1 MQDLD
6 RVPAELKTLRDW
18 IRWGASRFQEA
29 GLSFGHG
36 TDNALDEAAA
46 LVLHS
51 LHLPMDLNVAFW
63 DARLTPAES
72 EAVLARIRR
81 RIRERIPL
89 AYLTH
94 EAWFGGLAFYVDP
107 RVLIPRSPLAEL
119 IEQGFQPWLDPN
131 TVQRVLDVGTG
142 SGCIAIAC
150 AYAFPQARVDA
161 VDNSADALEVARIN
175 VHRHDV
181 GDQVAL
187 YESDLLGALPADRR
201 YDLIVSNPPYVDRAR
216 MDSLPPEYRHEPGDA
231 LAAGEDGMDCVRR
244 LLVEARERLTDDGLL
259 VVEVGATQSA
269 MAAAY
274 PDLPLTW
281 LEFERGGE
289 GVFLIT
295 AEELAR
301 HAAQLN

>member
-6 RVPAELKTLRDW
+6 RVPNELKTLRDW
-18 IRWGASRFQEA
+18 VRWGASRFQEA

-36 TDNALDEAAA
+36 TDNAIDEAAA

-51 LHLPMDLNVAFW
+51 LHLPMDLNAAFW
-63 DARLTPAES
+63 DGRLTAAES

-81 RIRERIPL
+81 RIRERMPL
-89 AYLTH
+89 PYLTH

-131 TVQRVLDVGTG
+131 AVHRVLDVGTG

-150 AYAFPQARVDA
+150 GYAFPQARVDA

-175 VHRHDV
+175 VQRHHMAE
-181 GDQVAL
+181 QVSL
-187 YESDLLGALPADRR
+187 HESDLFSALPAERR
-201 YDLIVSNPPYVDRAR
+201 YDLIVSNPPYVDRDR
-216 MDSLPPEYRHEPGDA
+216 MESLPPEYRHEPADA
-231 LAAGEDGMDCVRR
+231 LAAGEDGMACVHR
-244 LLVEARERLTDDGLL
+244 LLAEARERLTDNGLL
-259 VVEVGATQSA
+259 VVEVGATQA
-269 MAAAY
+269 AVDAAY

-301 HAAQLN
+301 HAG

>member
-51 LHLPMDLNVAFW
+51 LHLPMDLDVAFW

-187 YESDLLGALPADRR
+187 HESDLLGALPADRR

-244 LLVEARERLTDDGLL
+244 LLVEARDRLTDDGLL

-301 HAAQLN
+301 HAGQLN